1 MSHAAQFEE
10 RRAVPRTEGS
20 FPAHLIKDGGAKPCE
35 VLNLS
40 SRGVQVSIPEQ
51 FAAGDKVSVALD
63 ALGTFP
69 GTVVWSDGDRYG
81 IRFQS
86 ESMAIWRFLGHTW
99 TCPEHAAGR

>member
-1 MSHAAQFEE
+1 MSHAPQFEE

-20 FPAHLIKDGGAKPCE
+20 YPAHLITDDGAKPCE

-40 SRGVQVSIPEQ
+40 SRGVQVSISAR

-86 ESMAIWRFLGHTW
+86 ESAAIWRFLGHSW
-99 TCPEHAAGR
+99 TCPEYMAG